1 MEEDMNYV
9 TNVVLPSG
17 ETVYVKD
24 EDALHSEEY
33 AKIKANVNAI
43 QQKVDELINKLS
55 TMAYNIPST
64 DNVNNTSGVAGSDG
78 IPDAKPNA
86 IGNLNW

>member
-1 MEEDMNYV
+1 MEEDKNYV
-9 TNVVLPSG
+9 TNVVLP
-17 ETVYVKD
+17 TNDVVYIKD
-24 EDALHSEEY
+24 EDALHNEEY
-33 AKIKANVNAI
+33 TKIKANVNAI

-64 DNVNNTSGVAGSDG
+64 DDINNSTGTNGSDG
-78 IPDAKPNA
+78 TPDAKPNA

>member
-1 MEEDMNYV
+1 MEQNVNYV
-9 TNVVLPSG
+9 TNVVLPDG
-17 ETVYVKD
+17 GTVYIKD

-43 QQKVDELINKLS
+43 QQKVDYLIDKLS
-55 TMAYNIPST
+55 TMAYNIPPT
-64 DNVNNTSGVAGSDG
+64 DNINNSTGTNGSDNV
-78 IPDAKPNA
+78 PDGKPNP

>member
-1 MEEDMNYV
+1 MEQNVNYV
-9 TNVVLPSG
+9 TNVVLPDG
-17 ETVYVKD
+17 GAVYIKD

-33 AKIKANVNAI
+33 QTIKANVNTI

-64 DNVNNTSGVAGSDG
+64 DNINNSTGTNGSDG
-78 IPDAKPNA
+78 TPDAKPNA